1 MVSYFQDAPSTIDAS
16 TIAPDGRASRLTPS
30 RPREL
35 PWLTRKQPMPH
46 RLLRTLF
53 GLAAAALTGSALA
66 AEVQV
71 AVAANF
77 TAPMQAIARQ
87 FEQNSGHRVLAAYG
101 ATGQLYAQ
109 IGNGAP
115 FELLLAA
122 DQSTPARLEQEG
134 LAVPGSRFTY
144 ATGALVLW
152 SAQPGYVDAQ
162 GQVLRD
168 GDFRHL
174 ALANPK
180 AAPYGLAAYQ
190 VLEQLGL
197 RQAVAGRLVEGQSI
211 SQALQ
216 FVASGNAEL
225 GFVALSQVYQ
235 DGEIAEGSAWL
246 VPATL
251 YQPLHQDAVL
261 LRPGADSPAA
271 QALLDYLKSPAAAAI
286 IRRYGYQL

>member
-1 MVSYFQDAPSTIDAS
+1 MRDVARPLLALCAS
-16 TIAPDGRASRLTPS
+16 ALCIA
-30 RPREL
+30 
-35 PWLTRKQPMPH
+35 
-46 RLLRTLF
+46 
-53 GLAAAALTGSALA
+53 SALA
-66 AEVQV
+66 GEVQV

-87 FEQNSGHRVLAAYG
+87 FEQDSGHRVLAAYG

-109 IGNGAP
+109 ISNGAP

-122 DQSTPARLEQEG
+122 DQSTPARLEREG
-134 LAVPGSRFTY
+134 LGVPGSRFTY

-152 SAQPGYVDAQ
+152 SARPGYVDDQ

-180 AAPYGLAAYQ
+180 AAPYGLAATQ
-190 VLEQLGL
+190 VLERLGL

-211 SQALQ
+211 SQTLQ

-225 GFVALSQVYQ
+225 GFVALSQVYR
-235 DGEIAEGSAWL
+235 DGRIAEGSAWR
-246 VPATL
+246 VPDTL
-251 YQPLHQDAVL
+251 HEPLHQDAL
-261 LRPGADSPAA
+261 LLGPGLQSPAA
-271 QALLDYLKSPAAAAI
+271 AALLAYLKSPAAAAI
-286 IRRYGYQL
+286 IRAYGYRL